1 MKNKKLRSEKR
12 EVKKRK
18 RMKVS
23 GKSVF
28 KVKEIID
35 KKSQMR

>member
-1 MKNKKLRSEKR
+1 MKKKTTKAEGR

-28 KVKEIID
+28 KIKEIIE
-35 KKSQMR
+35 KKSQK